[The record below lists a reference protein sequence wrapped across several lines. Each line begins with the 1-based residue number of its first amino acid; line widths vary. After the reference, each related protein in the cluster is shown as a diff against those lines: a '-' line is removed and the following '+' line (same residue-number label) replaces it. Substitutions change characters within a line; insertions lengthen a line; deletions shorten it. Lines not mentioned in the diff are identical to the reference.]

1 MLVWARLTGWA
12 GWREGQEKTGMLMDG
27 LQGHSRW
34 SLEYLDLLRVSVV
47 AGKMGRVGVVNS
59 PG

>member
-12 GWREGQEKTGMLMDG
+12 GWREGQETTGMLMDG
-27 LQGHSRW
+27 LQGQPRW

-47 AGKMGRVGVVNS
+47 AGRMARVGVVNS